1 MINILKNNYFRLK
14 SKKYYSI
21 IYLIMTILSIVAAV
35 YMTSKFQTKGN
46 IAFVTNDKEKVI
58 KSEYFNFVSLER
70 EPEKYEL
77 ALGRYDGIVID
88 NGAGEYEIY
97 TIKNTEYKQMLKN
110 VMDNPDS
117 KEIEIESNRGV
128 GTNIIGFLMVFI
140 LLQSILFMFTLAEEI
155 ELKQI
160 ERIAVSPLSFFK
172 YILAHF
178 IFNISFIVVPTFLTL
193 TIINIFFK
201 VNIGFSLTQYLG
213 LLILLGTL
221 GTSFSLFINAFIKGA
236 DNANMIGSASVL
248 LTTILSG
255 SFYSF
260 ENGNKILQKILLI
273 FPQKEFLN
281 FVKALEDGK
290 NILNSLPQILY
301 VIIISLVFFFISIV
315 KIKKDYVLR
324 RE

>member
-46 IAFVTNDKEKVI
+46 IAFVTNDKERAI
-58 KSEYFNFVSLER
+58 KSEYFNFISLER

-77 ALGRYDGIVID
+77 ALCRYDGIVID

-117 KEIEIESNRGV
+117 KEIEIE
-128 GTNIIGFLMVFI
+128 
-140 LLQSILFMFTLAEEI
+140 
-155 ELKQI
+155 LKQI
-160 ERIAVSPLSFFK
+160 ERIAVSPLSFLK

-201 VNIGFSLTQYLG
+201 GNIGFSLTQYLG
-213 LLILLGTL
+213 ILMLLGAL

-236 DNANMIGSASVL
+236 DNANMIGSASIL

-260 ENGNKILQKILLI
+260 ENGNKVLQKILLI

-281 FVKALEDGK
+281 FVKALEEGK
-290 NILNSLPQILY
+290 DILNSLPQILY
-301 VIIISLVFFFISIV
+301 VITISLAFFFISII
-315 KIKKDYVLR
+315 KMKKDYVLR
-324 RE
+324 SE

>member
-1 MINILKNNYFRLK
+1 MIYILKNNYFRLK

-46 IAFVTNDKEKVI
+46 IAFVTNDKEGAI

-77 ALGRYDGIVID
+77 ALGRYDGVVID
-88 NGAGEYEIY
+88 NGAGDYEIY

-117 KEIEIESNRGV
+117 KEIEIE
-128 GTNIIGFLMVFI
+128 
-140 LLQSILFMFTLAEEI
+140 
-155 ELKQI
+155 LKQI
-160 ERIAVSPLSFFK
+160 ERIAVSPLSFLK

-201 VNIGFSLTQYLG
+201 GNIGFSLTQYLG
-213 LLILLGTL
+213 ILMLLGAL
-221 GTSFSLFINAFIKGA
+221 GTSFSLFINTFIKGA
-236 DNANMIGSASVL
+236 DNANMIGSASIL
-248 LTTILSG
+248 LTTILCG

-260 ENGNKILQKILLI
+260 ENGNKVLQKILLI

-281 FVKALEDGK
+281 FVKALEEGK
-290 NILNSLPQILY
+290 DILNSLPQILY
-301 VIIISLVFFFISIV
+301 VIIISLAFFFISII
-315 KIKKDYVLR
+315 KMKKDYVLR
-324 RE
+324 SE

>member
-1 MINILKNNYFRLK
+1 
-14 SKKYYSI
+14 
-21 IYLIMTILSIVAAV
+21 MTILSIVAAV

-46 IAFVTNDKEKVI
+46 IAFVTNDKEGAI

-77 ALGRYDGIVID
+77 ALGRYDGVVID

-117 KEIEIESNRGV
+117 KEIEIE
-128 GTNIIGFLMVFI
+128 
-140 LLQSILFMFTLAEEI
+140 
-155 ELKQI
+155 LKQI
-160 ERIAVSPLSFFK
+160 ERIAVSPLSFLK

-281 FVKALEDGK
+281 FVKALEESKD
-290 NILNSLPQILY
+290 ILNSLPQILY
-301 VIIISLVFFFISIV
+301 VITISLAFFFISII
-315 KIKKDYVLR
+315 KMKKDYVLR
-324 RE
+324 SE